1 MQIHD
6 LSPADGSRG
15 RSKRVGRGIGSGKGK
30 TSGRGSK
37 GHLARGRP
45 HLGFEGGQTP
55 LHRRLPQ
62 VRGFKPVNRTEYAVV
77 NVGALEGLDAGSDV
91 TPQTL
96 FDLGFLR
103 SPAEPVKVLGDGE
116 LTKSLTV
123 HAHKF
128 SRSAIEKLQAAGGAA
143 EVL

>member
-6 LSPADGSRG
+6 LKPAEGAR
-15 RSKRVGRGIGSGKGK
+15 RSSKKVGRGIGSGKGK

-37 GHLARGRP
+37 GHLSRGRP

-62 VRGFKPVNRTEYAVV
+62 LRGFKPVNRIEYAVV
-77 NVGALEGLDAGSDV
+77 NVGDLERFDAESVV

-96 FDLGFLR
+96 FDAGMLR
-103 SPAEPVKVLGDGE
+103 HADELVKVLGDGE
-116 LTKSLTV
+116 LTRKLTV
-123 HAHKF
+123 RAHRF
-128 SRSAIEKLQAAGGAA
+128 SRTAVEKLEAAGGAA